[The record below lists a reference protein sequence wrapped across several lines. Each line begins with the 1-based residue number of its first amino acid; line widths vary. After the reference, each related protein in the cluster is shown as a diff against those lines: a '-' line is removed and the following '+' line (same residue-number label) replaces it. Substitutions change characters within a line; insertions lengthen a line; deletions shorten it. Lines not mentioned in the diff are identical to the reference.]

1 MYKSYGAYL
10 MSELTSL

>member
-1 MYKSYGAYL
+1 MYKSCGAYL